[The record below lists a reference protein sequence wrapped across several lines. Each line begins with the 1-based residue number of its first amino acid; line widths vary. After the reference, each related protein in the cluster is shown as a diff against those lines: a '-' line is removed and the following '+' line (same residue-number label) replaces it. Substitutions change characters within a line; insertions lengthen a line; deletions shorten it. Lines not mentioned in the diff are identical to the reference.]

1 MIRQGIT
8 LNQYLWQQQV
18 YLNIPTKLAILLV
31 QIGFAAKT
39 LSCEKDASAVVSKLE
54 RVGEKKATGKAQTK
68 FDAFSNETVME
79 AFSKTKLV
87 AALASK
93 QLTQFEYIEG
103 GSDCDYILRISR
115 INDSSTRDGDNSV
128 GTIFAIYQVI
138 TSSSYCILGQEM
150 QRSMAELITAGY
162 ICYGTST
169 VLVYAYDNRVDGFTL
184 DANKGEFLL
193 THPDIR
199 CPTQGQSYCANLSHY
214 REWHLQIQQFVNYLN
229 DYHSATNRPYSMHFT
244 GVMLADIHHTLLEG
258 GIYFEP
264 SNAYH
269 KNGKLCLLSECV
281 PLAFIFK
288 QAGGRASNGQE
299 QILDIPVES
308 IHQRSP
314 LVIGSQADVLL
325 YEQFLTDSRW

>member
-1 MIRQGIT
+1 MIKQGIT

-39 LSCEKDASAVVSKLE
+39 LSCEKGASAVVSKLE
-54 RVGEKKATGKAQTK
+54 RAGEKKATGKAQTN
-68 FDAFSNETVME
+68 FDAFSKETVME

-87 AALASK
+87 TALASK

-103 GSDCDYILRISR
+103 GSECDYILRVNR
-115 INDSSTRDGDNSV
+115 LNDSSKRDGNHSV

-150 QRSMAELITAGY
+150 QRSMAELIAAGY
-162 ICYGTST
+162 ILYGTNT
-169 VLVYAYDNRVDGFTL
+169 VLVYAYGNRVDGFTL

-199 CPTQGQSYCANLSHY
+199 CPIQGQFYCANLSHY
-214 REWHLQIQQFVNYLN
+214 REWHPQIQQFVNYLN
-229 DYHSATNRPYSMHFT
+229 DYHSDTNRPYSMHFT

-269 KNGKLCLLSECV
+269 KSGKLCLLSECV
-281 PLAFIFK
+281 PLAFIFE
-288 QAGGRASNGQE
+288 QAGGRASKGKE

-314 LVIGSQADVLL
+314 LVIGSKADVLL
-325 YEQFLTDSRW
+325 YEQFLRDSRW